1 MTHKHQERLFTPW
14 LLSMFDAGLEIKTIE
29 QRADR
34 GNVDI
39 EMLQIALD
47 DASGPNPQNL
57 VINGP
62 KGHPGR
68 LSWVD
73 DHGQLQHR
81 PSGLSHHPAREGHR
95 NRNHPLR
102 KPANLNRI
110 RLSGEIRD
118 RPRRAAIGVRRDPR
132 RVARDR

>member
-47 DASGPNPQNL
+47 DASGPNPQKPRHQRPQRPPRQAL
-57 VINGP
+57 L
-62 KGHPGR
+62 GR
-68 LSWVD
+68 
-73 DHGQLQHR
+73 
-81 PSGLSHHPAREGHR
+81 
-95 NRNHPLR
+95 
-102 KPANLNRI
+102 
-110 RLSGEIRD
+110 
-118 RPRRAAIGVRRDPR
+118 
-132 RVARDR
+132 